1 MNLPQNYM
9 FYDGGCSAFGTLLFA
24 NLLPRLWNTG
34 TQDCIGS
41 GCYGWT
47 HIILIVANLVGM
59 AATCAAGCRSRE
71 LYRRISISCIA
82 NNEHEEEERRLTR
95 QSSEEVKAAVRQ
107 QLLDAPRD
115 AALGRSRPGEPCSRS
130 NRMNRTAPT

>member
-1 MNLPQNYM
+1 MLSSELFGSLNLPQNYM

-47 HIILIVANLVGM
+47 HVILIVSNLVGM

-71 LYRRISISCIA
+71 LGGSARRDMKCLPPVGL
-82 NNEHEEEERRLTR
+82 RFR
-95 QSSEEVKAAVRQ
+95 
-107 QLLDAPRD
+107 
-115 AALGRSRPGEPCSRS
+115 
-130 NRMNRTAPT
+130 